1 MANQVS
7 IKLVLNRGDFDKQ
20 MSDATA
26 AFKKSIQDMQIAA
39 NVNITAGAQQ
49 SIQQLQLEIAKLS
62 AAAKTQ
68 AAISRQAAA
77 EANRDGTIGAATA
90 KANAQNAATE
100 SKYRIASMANET
112 AQLKAQLAARTA
124 AINADVKAQ
133 QSSESLKRAE
143 LVATSKVTAA
153 TLQLQGREAAAAA
166 KTASA
171 ESTAQAKI
179 AIANASLVSSA
190 SRKQA
195 SDARALLA
203 TQTAE
208 ARLALAERKANDA
221 AALAS
226 QKATLSAQAQAQ
238 RDAAAQIAQLARDA
252 IAQTKLQQSTVQNA
266 TAQTRLEQERVAAA
280 AKVAAEQ
287 LKLQNAP
294 NIQAAANAKQQLADT
309 RANSAQLV
317 ANANITRAEIIANAQ
332 LTTAGIRQQMQQQ
345 RLDARAGSQDVAASL
360 YLIRSAWQ
368 ALTSVLA
375 KPLNLSDEYVRLK
388 NKLSIVTDSAAEATG
403 TLNKLMDSANNSR
416 TAIAGVTTLYSRMS
430 LSLIPMGKSQQDI
443 VQIAENVS
451 KALQLGGA
459 TASEA
464 AGSIIQLSQAFDL
477 GKLSGQEYRSVASMM
492 PVVADAIRHHMGLSR
507 AEMLKAAKEGKIT
520 AEVMA
525 AAILGV
531 TDELNSK
538 FAQSGVTFAQ
548 AFNVMGN
555 KLTDFLG
562 KLNESVGLTQGLS
575 KGIIWLSNNIR
586 LMAVALS
593 AAAAG
598 MLVAFNA
605 SLVTRIGSIRTA
617 VLSLNAALA
626 ANPFILFAAA
636 AAAATVALVAY
647 GDQIELAETTT
658 QTMAFNNQ
666 KSFIT
671 LADVG
676 SSAASVIADN
686 FKVAF
691 KTISNLMIEAGA
703 LFKSTTDKMKEDA
716 NLDDG
721 FKGGF
726 LDFTGR
732 FLDVIP
738 DAIAAAA
745 VSIKGLNYETEQ
757 YWQNVDKARDAIE
770 KLHPKDFA
778 SVPKG
783 FIPEKHAEEYNKIL
797 AKMEADT
804 KAAGKA
810 AGLGYSTNFFD
821 AIASMQDNNTFAK
834 IHSKTME
841 NDAKNRKAIADA
853 ADKAIADGKEQRTKE
868 ELAAIEASRL
878 KEEREKDER
887 IKRLKGY
894 QDFNRSILE
903 LEQTKSKFS
912 RDLAQASLDFD
923 LDVAKRQFEAGKLG
937 VDAYLTLQ
945 LSAIQ
950 KKKDANKKA
959 RDDEM
964 AALEASIADQIE
976 LTKQGGETGIVASTK
991 INQIEKQQIEVE
1003 LKFNI
1008 ADKTLSKEIA
1018 EVNSASEKIT
1028 KEAKAVV
1035 LQIRADFDKAT
1046 AGGFIATINEIQKK
1060 YDERLESIKKFAGLE
1075 TMQTEEAKA
1084 LTEEYTNQ
1092 ARAIRDQE
1100 LALNTIASLQA
1111 DALLLQTELDT
1122 KQVELDG
1129 KRDAGAIAQRDY
1141 ANQSYAIQNS
1151 IYTLKKAE
1159 LDTELLRLQTLD
1171 KSRDVEQKIA
1181 NIKKQKAE
1189 NEAKKPLDETQKSAK
1204 DYADWINKSMLDTQM
1219 TITKTADMLYN
1230 GFGEAF
1236 GAIIT
1241 HTKSAK
1247 EAMRDMARSFLTNI
1261 AQMIAKQLALNAVM
1275 AIMGKPNESGGTTG
1289 GWLSGIIGALTS
1301 SPTGYAGGGHVKG
1314 AGTSTSDSIPAM
1326 LSNGEYVMPAKATQE
1341 YGTGFLDMMRDLKLP
1356 KRKFNSGGLATLS
1369 RSKEVT
1375 AYNNRLNGVAT
1386 QETAPQV
1393 TITMVNNGTP
1403 QKATDQNVTYDKI
1416 KGMMVTLFTD
1426 DLRNNGQMAQSIN
1439 SAPSLRSTRR

>member
-100 SKYRIASMANET
+100 SKYRIALMANET

-226 QKATLSAQAQAQ
+226 QKASLAAQAQAQ

-345 RLDARAGSQDVAASL
+345 RLDARAGAQDVAASL

-459 TASEA
+459 TAAEA

-562 KLNESVGLTQGLS
+562 KLNESIGLTQGLS
-575 KGIIWLSNNIR
+575 KGIIFLSDNLR
-586 LMAVALS
+586 GLAVVVAGVGAGFLTMLNTAIFAKI
-593 AAAAG
+593 AA
-598 MLVAFNA
+598 
-605 SLVTRIGSIRTA
+605 SIKGLF
-617 VLSLNAALA
+617 VALA
-626 ANPFILFAAA
+626 ANPFILVAASI
-636 AAAATVALVAY
+636 AAATAALVLY
-647 GDQIELAETTT
+647 SDEIKLAETTT
-658 QTMAFNNQ
+658 TESLKTGERQFL
-666 KSFIT
+666 T
-671 LADVG
+671 LADAG
-676 SSAASVIADN
+676 RGAASVIKQAFIDMFASNSKAGEDSADDMVVN
-686 FKVAF
+686 QSAASSEIVQNIKTSLDVVQALMAGLIAF
-691 KTISNLMIEAGA
+691 VVKAAENSMTVVYNMMAGVQNLFVNAVEGIVSNAAEAVTKLVGIADIANKISKATGNGSITDSIVGNIDFSKYKAEYKKLGEGAGDSFTKAFDDSLANGGFGTNILKSAIEAQGERLA
-703 LFKSTTDKMKEDA
+703 AEREKRRVEAESAAKKED
-716 NLDDG
+716 
-721 FKGGF
+721 
-726 LDFTGR
+726 
-732 FLDVIP
+732 
-738 DAIAAAA
+738 
-745 VSIKGLNYETEQ
+745 E
-757 YWQNVDKARDAIE
+757 
-770 KLHPKDFA
+770 
-778 SVPKG
+778 
-783 FIPEKHAEEYNKIL
+783 
-797 AKMEADT
+797 
-804 KAAGKA
+804 
-810 AGLGYSTNFFD
+810 
-821 AIASMQDNNTFAK
+821 
-834 IHSKTME
+834 
-841 NDAKNRKAIADA
+841 DAKNA
-853 ADKAIADGKEQRTKE
+853 ADKLAKERYALIKSLNELEIKKSEFIRSLALEDARFAE
-868 ELAAIEASRL
+868 ELAKKQFEQNKIGLDALMIAQIESINLRQEANKQARKEEMQAIEDDI
-878 KEEREKDER
+878 KEQVAL
-887 IKRLKGY
+887 IKSGSVTEFVGNANINKLM
-894 QDFNRSILE
+894 
-903 LEQTKSKFS
+903 
-912 RDLAQASLDFD
+912 A
-923 LDVAKRQFEAGKLG
+923 RQI
-937 VDAYLTLQ
+937 D
-945 LSAIQ
+945 
-950 KKKDANKKA
+950 
-959 RDDEM
+959 
-964 AALEASIADQIE
+964 
-976 LTKQGGETGIVASTK
+976 
-991 INQIEKQQIEVE
+991 VE
-1003 LKFNI
+1003 LKFKI
-1008 ADKTLSKEIA
+1008 GEKETEKA
-1018 EVNSASEKIT
+1018 LVDVGDAVDKIT

-1035 LQIRADFDKAT
+1035 LQIRADFDKVT
-1046 AGGFIATINEIQKK
+1046 AGGFIATIDEIQKK

-1159 LDTELLRLQTLD
+1159 LDAELLRLQTLD
-1171 KSRDVEQKIA
+1171 KSLVVEQKIA

-1189 NEAKKPLDETQKSAK
+1189 NEAKKPLDEAQKSAK

-1219 TITKTADMLYN
+1219 TITKTADMLGN
-1230 GFGEAF
+1230 GFGEAIS
-1236 GAIIT
+1236 GVIT
-1241 HTKSAK
+1241 KTKTAK
-1247 EAMRDMARSFLTNI
+1247 EAIKDMGRSFLTVI
-1261 AQMIAKQLALNAVM
+1261 AQMIAKQLALNFTI

-1289 GWLSGIIGALTS
+1289 GWLSGIIGAFTS

-1369 RSKEVT
+1369 RSKEVA